1 MNDKAYRLRLWARQ
15 ILTQASGDV
24 AAALPHLDAQII
36 EADDAAL
43 ERALTANYRE
53 YALRALLQTNLT
65 DLEEEGLLPKRQADR
80 PAPAQKTQA
89 ATWAHQ
95 RVRQMAERRE
105 TERRNYLDSFLV
117 HGEPIGD
124 LTPEAVLA
132 RADLHERDA
141 RFMRLMASGVPQ
153 GHRIREFVTP
163 DEAAERWRL
172 AQQPPVSTGGQER
185 QQQIRRILTIGR
197 TLKPHEYEAATARTE
212 ELRRIE
218 TPTPWDSLELD
229 ALARVMS
236 EYEDAQR

>member
-95 RVRQMAERRE
+95 RVRQMAERHE

-172 AQQPPVSTGGQER
+172 AHEPPAPAGEQQRHAALVR
-185 QQQIRRILTIGR
+185 LLTLGR
-197 TLKPHEYEAATARTE
+197 TLKEPEYLAAQARAE
-212 ELRRIE
+212 ELQAQPDKTRM
-218 TPTPWDSLELD
+218 DNLELD
-229 ALARVMS
+229 CLARVMS
-236 EYEDAQR
+236 EYEDSQR